1 MISLHR
7 VKGSSMNPNF
17 KNRDIVLSINYLR
30 SLKNNDV
37 VLLDLPNYGVV
48 IKRIK
53 SINGDDLK
61 LVGDNK
67 KYSSPIYKNIYKKE
81 NILGKVIFRF

>member
-1 MISLHR
+1 
-7 VKGSSMNPNF
+7 MNPNF
-17 KNRDIVLSINYLR
+17 KDRDIVLSINYLR

>member
-1 MISLHR
+1 
-7 VKGSSMNPNF
+7 MNPNF
-17 KNRDIVLSINYLR
+17 KDRDIVLSINYLR

-61 LVGDNK
+61 LEGDNK

-81 NILGKVIFRF
+81 NLIGKVIFRF

>member
-1 MISLHR
+1 
-7 VKGSSMNPNF
+7 MNPNF
-17 KNRDIVLSINYLR
+17 KDRDIVLSINYPR

-37 VLLDLPNYGVV
+37 VLLDLPNYGLV

-61 LVGDNK
+61 LEGDNK
-67 KYSSPIYKNIYKKE
+67 KYSSTIYKNIYKKE

>member
-1 MISLHR
+1 
-7 VKGSSMNPNF
+7 MNPNF
-17 KNRDIVLSINYLR
+17 KDRDIVLSINYPR

-81 NILGKVIFRF
+81 NVLGKVIFRF

>member
-1 MISLHR
+1 
-7 VKGSSMNPNF
+7 MNPNF

-61 LVGDNK
+61 LEGDNK

>member
-1 MISLHR
+1 
-7 VKGSSMNPNF
+7 MNPNF

-81 NILGKVIFRF
+81 NVLGKVIFRF

>member
-1 MISLHR
+1 
-7 VKGSSMNPNF
+7 MNPNF
-17 KNRDIVLSINYLR
+17 KDRDIVLSINYPR

-61 LVGDNK
+61 LAGDNK
-67 KYSSPIYKNIYKKE
+67 KSVTYTHLTLPTNRE
-81 NILGKVIFRF
+81 V

>member
-1 MISLHR
+1 
-7 VKGSSMNPNF
+7 MNPNF
-17 KNRDIVLSINYLR
+17 KDRDIVLSINYLR

-53 SINGDDLK
+53 SINRDDLK

-67 KYSSPIYKNIYKKE
+67 KYSSPIYKSIYKKE